1 MWTEELRFCPRYC
14 ECTCSQRHVR
24 VADTFP
30 DGMSQRFMCL
40 GYYYSSES
48 GPGSFMATRDELRTV
63 SQYKIEAATV
73 PGFALSEMTRVT
85 DPSTPAQHRYV
96 TVTRLLRS
104 L

>member
-1 MWTEELRFCPRYC
+1 M
-14 ECTCSQRHVR
+14 HV
-24 VADTFP
+24 ADSDTFP

-73 PGFALSEMTRVT
+73 QGEKGVKLGG
-85 DPSTPAQHRYV
+85 
-96 TVTRLLRS
+96 
-104 L
+104 

>member
-14 ECTCSQRHVR
+14 ECTCSQRHVH

-73 PGFALSEMTRVT
+73 SPSTAKRLILVEALSLGLCY
-85 DPSTPAQHRYV
+85 D
-96 TVTRLLRS
+96 TVLAT
-104 L
+104 

>member
-1 MWTEELRFCPRYC
+1 M
-14 ECTCSQRHVR
+14 R
-24 VADTFP
+24 VSDTFL

-73 PGFALSEMTRVT
+73 GLTRGGFEVDAAETAL
-85 DPSTPAQHRYV
+85 
-96 TVTRLLRS
+96 L
-104 L
+104 